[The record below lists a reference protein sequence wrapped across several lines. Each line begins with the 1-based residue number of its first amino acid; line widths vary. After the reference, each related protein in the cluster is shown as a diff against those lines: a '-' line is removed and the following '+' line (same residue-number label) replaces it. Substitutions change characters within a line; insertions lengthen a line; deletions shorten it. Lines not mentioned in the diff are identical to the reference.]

1 LINKLFEIGAGK
13 ATPRPYS
20 ASDIESAR
28 TIFFALFTRYGDTII
43 DIKVIRELISR
54 HPDKSY
60 TAFAPRQM
68 IPYLNELTPEIR
80 VIPFN
85 KRNLFDLIRGLSY
98 LIFNQPDIGF
108 NPWSQG
114 HESCYLISRCR
125 RYSCFKSHPLT
136 YDMNIYERARLYME
150 LQATHW
156 HLQNI
161 NLASDYRNILI
172 CPQTT
177 NPDKD
182 LDGDLL
188 DHTIRELKKAF
199 PQAALTIAAMHERY
213 MREGCQTFLFRK
225 KAESSRSFIDLM
237 NGSDLVVCAD
247 SAPMHLAQITGK
259 DNIAMFFATRPELVL
274 DAGARSR
281 LLDMDKQDIS
291 ASKEVIT
298 RVFE

>member
-1 LINKLFEIGAGK
+1 LINQLFEYGAGK

-20 ASDIESAR
+20 VSDIESAR
-28 TIFFALFTRYGDTII
+28 SVFFALFTRYGDTII

-54 HPDKSY
+54 YPDKNY

-68 IPYLNELTPEIR
+68 IPYLNKLTPEIT

-85 KRNLFDLIRGLSY
+85 KRNPVDLIRGLSY
-98 LIFNQPDIGF
+98 LIFKQPDIGF

-114 HESCYLISRCR
+114 HESCYLVSRCR

-136 YDMNIYERARLYME
+136 YDMNIYERPRLYME
-150 LQATHW
+150 LEVTNW
-156 HLQNI
+156 RLEDI
-161 NLASDYRNILI
+161 TLRSDYRHILV

-182 LDGDLL
+182 LDGELL
-188 DHTIRELKKAF
+188 DHTLKELKQAF
-199 PQAALTIAAMHERY
+199 PSSEITIAAMHERY
-213 MREGCQTFLFRK
+213 LREDYQSFIFQK
-225 KAESSRSFIDLM
+225 KAESSLAFIDLM
-237 NGSDLVVCAD
+237 DSSDLVVCAD

-274 DAGARSR
+274 DAGARTK
-281 LLDMDKQDIS
+281 LLELDKKAIS
-291 ASKEVIT
+291 ASKDTIT
-298 RVFE
+298 RAV

>member
-1 LINKLFEIGAGK
+1 MINKLFEYGAGK
-13 ATPRPYS
+13 AEPRPYS
-20 ASDIESAR
+20 VSDIESAR

-54 HPDKSY
+54 YPDKSY

-68 IPYLNELTPEIR
+68 IPYLKKLTPEIR

-85 KRNLFDLIRGLSY
+85 KRNLFDLIKGLGY
-98 LIFNQPDIGF
+98 LKFNQPDIGF

-114 HESCYLISRCR
+114 HESCYLVSRCR
-125 RYSCFKSHPLT
+125 HYSCFKSHPLT
-136 YDMNIYERARLYME
+136 FDMNIYERPRLYME
-150 LQATHW
+150 LEATQW
-156 HLQNI
+156 QLEDI
-161 NLASDYRNILI
+161 NLGADYRKILV

-182 LDGDLL
+182 LDGELL
-188 DHTIRELKKAF
+188 DHTIKELKNAF
-199 PQAALTIAAMHERY
+199 PKAVVTIAAMHERY
-213 MREGCQTFLFRK
+213 LRDDCQAFQFRK
-225 KAESSRSFIDLM
+225 KAESSQAFIDLM
-237 NGSDLVVCAD
+237 NSSDLVVCAD

-259 DNIAMFFATRPELVL
+259 DNVAMFFATRPELVL
-274 DAGARSR
+274 DAGARTK

-291 ASKEVIT
+291 ASKETIS